1 MIYFFFILEIARKVR
16 VLRGAPYGFDAIG
29 GVYDPVGLWCS
40 VSTVVIG
47 GVCGLGW
54 SLNGLGVN

>member
-1 MIYFFFILEIARKVR
+1 M
-16 VLRGAPYGFDAIG
+16 LRGAPYRFDAIG

-54 SLNGLGVN
+54 LLNGLGVNQTVVLLRVRVVDD

>member
-1 MIYFFFILEIARKVR
+1 M
-16 VLRGAPYGFDAIG
+16 LRGAPYGFDAIG

-40 VSTVVIG
+40 VLTVVIG